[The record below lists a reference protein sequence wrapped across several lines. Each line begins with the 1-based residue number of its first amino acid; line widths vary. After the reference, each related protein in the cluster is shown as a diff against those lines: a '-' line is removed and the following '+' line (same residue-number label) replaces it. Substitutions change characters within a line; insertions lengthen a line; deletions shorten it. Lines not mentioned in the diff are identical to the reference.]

1 MTFTSLPRRPPRVHP
16 AHCILPRLLLATL
29 VLQAGLPACAGSVQ
43 LVPGDTLERAI
54 EEKEI
59 HAYPVRLAAGD
70 FLRVTVDQ
78 EAVDLEVKLAA
89 PDGTTAALVDG
100 PEPASDYGT
109 EDLAAVAGTSGLY
122 TVLVQATL
130 KNAPR
135 PHYRIRMEAPRP
147 AREEDRRRAEAVQAN
162 QEATNGMAADPR
174 LPLPRQAELREKAL
188 RIWHDLGEVPRE
200 ADTLLQ
206 LGLVRSDL
214 GETGEASRL
223 LHQAAGLYEKLGD
236 RVGEAKALNEAARFC
251 ERTGHT
257 DEALREYRRAV
268 DLSRAAGARWAQVNA
283 LVNLGILLNHQGKPR
298 EAVAALSEALKLS
311 DGLACDGCQ
320 GSILVSLGSAHD
332 SLSET
337 QTAIGFYKQALR
349 LEGIKPEDGAGAHN
363 DLGLAYQAL
372 GNPEEAL
379 PHFQKADELH
389 RNPSTLCNLG
399 LTLESLER
407 FDDALAS
414 YRSALELA
422 RRPPADPR
430 VQVTVLHNLG
440 YLYLRL
446 GRKEAALAAWDGM
459 GKLAADR
466 KELEPLLLFTR
477 AAAKRARG
485 DQGDREGAARDLE
498 RSLAL
503 SRERGDLGWAAMSSL
518 ELARVERESG
528 RLAEAL
534 GHFRS
539 AVETVESLRTQV
551 LDPDLRALF
560 LGSRQRYYEQYV
572 DTLMELH
579 GKEPDKGWDVQALQV
594 AEGARARSLLDLL
607 GEIRANLRTGVDP
620 KLLQKAAD
628 RRAEVNAR
636 DLQRLEL
643 IHQGAS
649 PAEVDRASA
658 SLEESIS
665 RLDEVEADLRQGS
678 RGYAALTQP
687 QPLDAPAI
695 QSQVVGDGAL
705 LLEYSLGEPRS
716 YLWVVTPAAVRSFTL
731 PGRER
736 IEKAALDFYEK
747 VARKDAA
754 PAAVDAAA
762 LGLSRM
768 ILGPAE
774 GLLGASGTGATGA
787 GTLLVVGDG
796 VLQYIPFSALPLPSA
811 PQERLLARHA
821 LVSLPSASTLAVLRQ
836 EPRTAAP
843 KTLALLADP
852 VFGNDPRALHARPAG
867 DRTGD
872 EAATY
877 RGVPPPRGA
886 MGRSADLLLLDPLPF
901 SREEA
906 AAIGR
911 MVPDKEQKLE
921 ALGFDASVDTARSG
935 KLAEYRYVHF
945 ATHGILDT
953 WHPGLSRLALSQL
966 DRNGRPQ
973 DGFLRLQDIYNLQLN
988 ADLVVLSAC
997 QTALGKEIRGEGL
1010 IGLTRGFMYAGSAR
1024 VLASLWSVEDRATAK
1039 LMEKLYRH
1047 LLVDKQSPAESLR
1060 RAQLDLARDRRW
1072 AAPYY
1077 WAGFSLQGEWK

>member
-1 MTFTSLPRRPPRVHP
+1 
-16 AHCILPRLLLATL
+16 
-29 VLQAGLPACAGSVQ
+29 
-43 LVPGDTLERAI
+43 
-54 EEKEI
+54 
-59 HAYPVRLAAGD
+59 
-70 FLRVTVDQ
+70 
-78 EAVDLEVKLAA
+78 
-89 PDGTTAALVDG
+89 
-100 PEPASDYGT
+100 
-109 EDLAAVAGTSGLY
+109 
-122 TVLVQATL
+122 
-130 KNAPR
+130 
-135 PHYRIRMEAPRP
+135 
-147 AREEDRRRAEAVQAN
+147 
-162 QEATNGMAADPR
+162 
-174 LPLPRQAELREKAL
+174 
-188 RIWHDLGEVPRE
+188 
-200 ADTLLQ
+200 
-206 LGLVRSDL
+206 
-214 GETGEASRL
+214 
-223 LHQAAGLYEKLGD
+223 
-236 RVGEAKALNEAARFC
+236 
-251 ERTGHT
+251 
-257 DEALREYRRAV
+257 
-268 DLSRAAGARWAQVNA
+268 VNA
-283 LVNLGILLNHQGKPR
+283 LGNLGILLNRQGKPR
-298 EAVAALSEALKLS
+298 EAVAVLSEALKLS
-311 DGLACDGCQ
+311 GGLTCEGCQ
-320 GSILVSLGSAHD
+320 GTILVSLGSAHD

-363 DLGLAYQAL
+363 DLGLVYQAV

-379 PHFQKADELH
+379 PHFQKADELN

-399 LTLESLER
+399 LTLESLDRLDE
-407 FDDALAS
+407 ALAS
-414 YRSALELA
+414 YQSALELA

-440 YLYLRL
+440 YLYLKM
-446 GRKEAALAAWDGM
+446 GRKEEALAAWDGL
-459 GKLAADR
+459 GKLAADH

-477 AAAKRARG
+477 AAAKRARADQG
-485 DQGDREGAARDLE
+485 NKDQGDREDAARDLE

-607 GEIRANLRTGVDP
+607 GEIRTDLRKGVDP

-658 SLEESIS
+658 GLEESIS
-665 RLDEVEADLRQGS
+665 RLNEVEADLRQGS

-687 QPLDAPAI
+687 KPLDARAI

-731 PGRER
+731 PGRAR
-736 IEKAALDFYEK
+736 IEKAALDFYDK
-747 VARKDAA
+747 VTRKDAA
-754 PAAVDAAA
+754 PAAVDSAA
-762 LGLSRM
+762 LELSRM

-774 GLLGASGTGATGA
+774 GLLGTDTGA
-787 GTLLVVGDG
+787 GTLLVVSDG

-821 LVSLPSASTLAVLRQ
+821 IVSLPSASTLAVLRQ

-852 VFGNDPRALHARPAG
+852 VFGNDPRALHAQRSEG
-867 DRTGD
+867 KV
-872 EAATY
+872 ATH
-877 RGVPPPRGA
+877 RGVATQHGVPPRGA
-886 MGRSADLLLLDPLPF
+886 AGRSADLLLLDPLPF
-901 SREEA
+901 SAEEA
-906 AAIGR
+906 AAIAR

-921 ALGFDASVDTARSG
+921 ALGFDASADTARSG

-953 WHPGLSRLALSQL
+953 WHPGLSRLALSQI
-966 DRNGRPQ
+966 DRHGRPQ

-1047 LLVDKQSPAESLR
+1047 LLVDRQSPAESLR
-1060 RAQLDLARDRRW
+1060 LAQLDLARDRRW